1 MAYYIL
7 GLNDSNSAAAL
18 MCDGELLAAAR
29 QERFDRIKFSD
40 QFPLDAV
47 TYCLQEADINI
58 KQVDQ
63 VVFAWNPGHEL
74 EPQFSPRAQ
83 REHRKFLYYVPNQLL
98 RHVSGEAS
106 NKRIKQIRQKLF
118 LPDATLPIIFAP
130 HHECHASAAFFASP
144 FESAAIMTMDAYG
157 DDYTQAFWH
166 GTGNRLKRLSIT
178 KFPHS
183 IGSVYAAVTQFLGYR
198 ANSDEWKVM
207 GLAAYGKPT
216 YYDAFANMIDFDL
229 DTGEISID
237 LNMFS
242 YYIWSPR
249 RYTDAFT
256 RLLGPERQ
264 AGDELTQRHKD
275 LAASFQ
281 KRIEEVGLKAA
292 SRIHEMTGEKNLC
305 LAGGAFMNSK
315 MNGLL
320 QRDSPFDNVWVQ
332 PSADDGGGALG
343 ACLWHWCQDLG
354 KGRSFSMEHDY
365 WGPGYTE
372 KEMQDALD
380 ATLVEYER
388 LDNPSA
394 VAAKSIAEGRV
405 IGWFQGRMEY
415 GQRALGNRSIL
426 ADPRQPEMKDKINAM
441 VKHREWFRPFAP
453 AVLEEYQGDYFE
465 SDKRSSFMQMVYDV
479 RMENNPLGAT
489 THADNTARI
498 QTVTRKENPLYWELI
513 DEFRKITGVASVLNT
528 SFNDN
533 DEPIVMTPIQAIRTF
548 YATGIE
554 ELFLGPFRLV
564 KPKAGAKQST

>member
-18 MCDGELLAAAR
+18 MRDGELVAAAR

-40 QFPLDAV
+40 KFPLDAV
-47 TYCLQEADINI
+47 SYCLQEADIDI

-83 REHRKFLYYVPNQLL
+83 REHRDFLHYVPNQLL
-98 RHVSGEAS
+98 RHVSGEPG
-106 NKRIKQIRQKLF
+106 NKRIKQIQQRLV
-118 LPDATLPIIFAP
+118 LPDADLSITFAP
-130 HHECHASAAFFASP
+130 HHECHACAAFFASP

-157 DDYTQAFWH
+157 DDHTHAFWR
-166 GTGNRLKRLSIT
+166 GAGNRIERLGAT

-183 IGSVYAAVTQFLGYR
+183 IGAVYAAVTQFLGYR

-216 YYDAFANMIDFDL
+216 YYEAFAKMLDFDNE
-229 DTGEISID
+229 TGQIRVD

-242 YYIWSPR
+242 YYLWSPR
-249 RYTDAFT
+249 RYTEAFT
-256 RLLGPERQ
+256 RFLGPERL
-264 AGDELTQRHKD
+264 AGEELTQRHKD
-275 LAASFQ
+275 IAASFQ
-281 KRIEEVGLKAA
+281 KRVEEVGLKAA
-292 SRIHEMTGEKNLC
+292 ARIHEMTGEHNLC
-305 LAGGAFMNSK
+305 LAGGVFMNSK

-320 QRDSPFDNVWVQ
+320 QRDSNFDNVWVQ

-343 ACLWHWCQDLG
+343 ACLWHWCQELG
-354 KGRSFSMEHDY
+354 NPRSFSMDHDY
-365 WGPGYTE
+365 WGPGYSE
-372 KEMQDALD
+372 EEIKEALD
-380 ATLVEYER
+380 ASLIEYER
-388 LDNPSA
+388 LENPA
-394 VAAKSIAEGRV
+394 VTAAQSIAKGRV
-405 IGWFQGRMEY
+405 VGWFQGRMEY

-441 VKHREWFRPFAP
+441 VKHREWYRPFAP
-453 AVLEEYQGDYFE
+453 AVLAEYQSEYFQ
-465 SDKRSSFMQMVYDV
+465 SGKCSPFMQMVYDV

-498 QTVTRKENPLYWELI
+498 QTVTRAENPLYWELI
-513 DEFRKITGVASVLNT
+513 DEFRKLTGVASVLNT

-533 DEPIVMTPIQAIRTF
+533 DEPIVMTPVQAIRTF

-554 ELFLGPFRLV
+554 ELFIGPFRLV
-564 KPKAGAKQST
+564 KPKSSCK